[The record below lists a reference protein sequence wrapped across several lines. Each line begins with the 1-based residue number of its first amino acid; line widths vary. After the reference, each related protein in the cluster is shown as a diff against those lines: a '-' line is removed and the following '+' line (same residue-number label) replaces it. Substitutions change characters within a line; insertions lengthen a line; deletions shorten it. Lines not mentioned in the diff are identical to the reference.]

1 MPDLFFTS
9 GSNDQSFFF
18 RLVRSATPH
27 LAGIVLTISLGL
39 TFGAVLLV
47 HFYGQQ
53 VNKQLP
59 AAGFQQHR
67 EAITAQFDLSAQVLR
82 TTAAMLMLSR
92 TMQRAG
98 WQQFQHNLA
107 AQGWPEG
114 MLQLGYAQRILTA
127 QKGALHAAMSGDAP
141 KIFQVHPYRE
151 HPLHA
156 PVLFIAPDVGNIG
169 IGKTGARVGEVGFDL
184 LSVPTIAQLLD
195 QATDSGTIAFRS
207 LDSDVGFAQGLM
219 VLPVF
224 PGNAR
229 PANIALRQQ
238 QVIGYVFAVLRT
250 DAVLRNVGST
260 NFKTVQLL
268 DPSNKQPT
276 AKNNTGINTSP
287 NDPTLIRTQSG
298 SNIIMPVEL
307 YGTQW
312 HAVLAF
318 TPTSFQQRNV
328 TAAILITVG
337 GVLSS
342 LIFFGLLQ
350 QIASKRRSYRSRAD
364 ASLAEIRQLQD
375 QLATVTAC
383 TDRAIIMID
392 RRQRIISFNPA
403 AQPIFAAVSADVVG
417 TDLKRFLPQR
427 LKGAQR
433 QTGDGQL
440 RSRSPI
446 YRLPNRPGQL
456 ACRTGGESFPFDA
469 TIIKCKR
476 WGHQGYLILLTDLTG
491 SGLQASQAQVQT
503 PDHVAAPITDLL
515 GTTSIQSMGNTVTE
529 VGMAT
534 H

>member
-1 MPDLFFTS
+1 MA
-9 GSNDQSFFF
+9 
-18 RLVRSATPH
+18 RRACPH
-27 LAGIVLTISLGL
+27 LAWIVLAISLAL
-39 TFGAVLLV
+39 TTGAVLLV
-47 HFYGQQ
+47 TFYGQQ
-53 VNKQLP
+53 ENKQSP
-59 AAGFQQHR
+59 AASFQQHR

-114 MLQLGYAQRILTA
+114 MLQLGYAQRIPTT
-127 QKGALHAAMSGDAP
+127 QKSALHAAMSGDAP
-141 KIFQVHPYRE
+141 TIFQVHPYRE
-151 HPLHA
+151 HPLHT
-156 PVLFIAPDVGNIG
+156 PVLFIAPEVGDAG
-169 IGKTGARVGEVGFDL
+169 IGKSSVRTGVGGVGFDL
-184 LSVPTIAQLLD
+184 LSVPAIAQLLN
-195 QATDSGTIAFRS
+195 QATDSGTIAFRL
-207 LDSDVGFAQGLM
+207 LDSDVGSAQGLM
-219 VLPVF
+219 VLPIF

-250 DAVLRNVGST
+250 DAVLRHVGST
-260 NFKTVQLL
+260 NFKTIQLL
-268 DPSNKQPT
+268 DPSNKQLT
-276 AKNNTGINTSP
+276 AKNNTGINTPP
-287 NDPTLIRTQSG
+287 NAPVLVRTQSA
-298 SNIIMPVEL
+298 SNIIMPFEL

-312 HAVLAF
+312 HALVSPTF
-318 TPTSFQQRNV
+318 SPTSTQPRNI
-328 TAAILITVG
+328 TAAILIAVG

-350 QIASKRRSYRSRAD
+350 QIASKRRSYRSRAN

-375 QLATVTAC
+375 QLVTVTAC

-403 AQPIFAAVSADVVG
+403 AQTIFGAASADVVG
-417 TDLKRFLPQR
+417 SDLKRFLPHR

-433 QTGDGQL
+433 QTDDGQ
-440 RSRSPI
+440 RGSHSSI
-446 YRLPNRPGQL
+446 YRLPYRPGQL

-469 TIIKCKR
+469 TIIRCKR
-476 WGHQGYLILLTDLTG
+476 WGHQGYLILLADLTG
-491 SGLQASQAQVQT
+491 STLEVNQAQAQT
-503 PDHVAAPITDLL
+503 SDHETAPITDLL
-515 GTTSIQSMGNTVTE
+515 DTTSIQSTNNTVAA